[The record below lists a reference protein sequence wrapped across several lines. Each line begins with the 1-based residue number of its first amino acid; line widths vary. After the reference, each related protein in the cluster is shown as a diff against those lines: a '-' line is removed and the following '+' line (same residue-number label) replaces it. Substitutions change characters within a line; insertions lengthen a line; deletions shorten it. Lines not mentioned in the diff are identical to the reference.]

1 MLTDKSTFFSSI
13 SLSDK
18 ESMVLRSYALGMGDT
33 AICKTL
39 KLSRIQLNQIAQ
51 SLLDKFCVQ
60 NQYHLVKK
68 AYRVGY
74 LDRSNFILED
84 IKTKTLV
91 QLKDGKNCYV
101 VPRNNHHITVF
112 KKPGGELTEE
122 VVTFW
127 TAVNRFRKE
136 EPVYM
141 QLKKDQGEVITHL
154 HISDFFLLGLEKGV
168 DVKTLPKETLFKHLY
183 RVQKLSSRYY
193 EFRSAH
199 KQISNHF
206 DYPDYIRINNFG
218 DRKTGWKTYNPIKV
232 KLSVTGKIQLE

>member
-74 LDRSNFILED
+74 LDQSNFIL
-84 IKTKTLV
+84 
-91 QLKDGKNCYV
+91 
-101 VPRNNHHITVF
+101 
-112 KKPGGELTEE
+112 
-122 VVTFW
+122 
-127 TAVNRFRKE
+127 
-136 EPVYM
+136 
-141 QLKKDQGEVITHL
+141 GEVINHL
-154 HISDFFLLGLEKGV
+154 HINDFFLLGLEKGV
-168 DVKTLPKETLFKHLY
+168 DVKTFPKETLFKHLY

-199 KQISNHF
+199 KQISNQF

-218 DRKTGWKTYNPIKV
+218 
-232 KLSVTGKIQLE
+232 

>member
-84 IKTKTLV
+84 IKTKTL
-91 QLKDGKNCYV
+91 DF
-101 VPRNNHHITVF
+101 I
-112 KKPGGELTEE
+112 E
-122 VVTFW
+122 
-127 TAVNRFRKE
+127 
-136 EPVYM
+136 
-141 QLKKDQGEVITHL
+141 THL
-154 HISDFFLLGLEKGV
+154 NRIGQISLSEKGKWEFYKLLLV
-168 DVKTLPKETLFKHLY
+168 YLKEMGEIENKKIPPK
-183 RVQKLSSRYY
+183 R
-193 EFRSAH
+193 
-199 KQISNHF
+199 
-206 DYPDYIRINNFG
+206 D
-218 DRKTGWKTYNPIKV
+218 
-232 KLSVTGKIQLE
+232 